1 MSTILSRI
9 QKFNANRIPKMVQLK
24 YKFMQEDP
32 FRFLRGTCHLFYEDL
47 IEKINWEDET
57 KAWICGDLHLEN
69 FGSYKGDNRV
79 VYFDLNDFDEA
90 ILAPISWELVRMLTS
105 IQVAAKVLE
114 LKQKKANLI
123 CKNFV
128 ETYIAQLESGKAL
141 SVERKTAQGLLKD
154 FLKTVANRS
163 DKQLVKERTIRMNGK
178 LMLHIDN
185 QKFLP
190 LEDKEK
196 KNILK
201 KVNLWYKT
209 YYGKGEVK
217 IHDAAYRIAG
227 TGSIGVKRY
236 VVLKEF
242 TKTGNLHLIDIKE
255 SLPSS
260 LSPYVKIEQP
270 KWKNEAER
278 IRTVQNRAE
287 YVTPAWL
294 HNMEIDNVFFIVKE
308 LQPLEDK
315 MDLSL
320 CKGNTKKITQI
331 LNSMAILAA
340 SAALRCSGR
349 QGSSNADEL
358 IAFAGNAGSWQ
369 SKVLNYAEKY
379 GAQVVEDYN
388 AFKKELKNK
397 EKPH

>member
-1 MSTILSRI
+1 MPAILARI

-32 FRFLRGTCHLFYEDL
+32 FRFFRGTCHLFYEDL
-47 IEKINWEDET
+47 AENINWEDKT
-57 KAWICGDLHLEN
+57 RSWICGDLHLEN

-105 IQVAAKVLE
+105 IRVATKVLDI
-114 LKQKKANLI
+114 KQEKANLI

-128 ETYIAQLESGKAL
+128 ETYIAQLKSGKAL
-141 SVERKTAQGLLKD
+141 SVERKTAKGLLKV
-154 FLKTVANRS
+154 FLKKVANRS
-163 DKQLVKERTIRMNGK
+163 DKQLVKERTIQMNGR

-185 QKFLP
+185 EKFFP

-201 KVNLWYKT
+201 KVNLWNKT

-227 TGSIGVKRY
+227 TGSIGAKRY
-236 VVLKEF
+236 VVLKEII
-242 TKTGNLHLIDIKE
+242 KTGYYHLIDIKE

-260 LSPYVKIEQP
+260 LDPYVKIKQP

-278 IRTVQNRAE
+278 VRTVQNRAE
-287 YVTPAWL
+287 YITPAWL
-294 HNMEIDNVFFIVKE
+294 HNMEIDDVSFIVKE
-308 LQPLEDK
+308 LQPMEDK
-315 MDLSL
+315 MDLRL
-320 CKGNTKKITQI
+320 CKGNTKKIAQI
-331 LNSMAILAA
+331 LNSMAILSA

-349 QGSSNADEL
+349 QGSSNADKL
-358 IAFAGNAGSWQ
+358 IAFAGNTKSWK

-379 GAQVVEDYN
+379 GSQVVEDYN
-388 AFKKELKNK
+388 AFKKELKDS
-397 EKPH
+397 

>member
-1 MSTILSRI
+1 MPTILARI

-32 FRFLRGTCHLFYEDL
+32 FRFFRGTCHLFYEDL
-47 IEKINWEDET
+47 VEKINWEDET

-114 LKQKKANLI
+114 LKQEKANLI

-217 IHDAAYRIAG
+217 IHDAANRIAG

-242 TKTGNLHLIDIKE
+242 IKTGNFHLIDIKE

-278 IRTVQNRAE
+278 VRTVQNRAE

-358 IAFAGNAGSWQ
+358 IAFAGNTGSWK

-379 GAQVVEDYN
+379 GSRVVENYN

-397 EKPH
+397 A

>member
-32 FRFLRGTCHLFYEDL
+32 FRFFRGTCHLFYEDL

-209 YYGKGEVK
+209 YYGKGKVK
-217 IHDAAYRIAG
+217 IHDAADRIAG

-242 TKTGNLHLIDIKE
+242 TKTATSI
-255 SLPSS
+255 
-260 LSPYVKIEQP
+260 
-270 KWKNEAER
+270 
-278 IRTVQNRAE
+278 
-287 YVTPAWL
+287 
-294 HNMEIDNVFFIVKE
+294 
-308 LQPLEDK
+308 
-315 MDLSL
+315 
-320 CKGNTKKITQI
+320 
-331 LNSMAILAA
+331 
-340 SAALRCSGR
+340 
-349 QGSSNADEL
+349 
-358 IAFAGNAGSWQ
+358 
-369 SKVLNYAEKY
+369 
-379 GAQVVEDYN
+379 
-388 AFKKELKNK
+388 
-397 EKPH
+397 